1 VGGRFIET
9 FRSPRMDFKESIPL
23 AYVAWRAGA
32 TTLYI
37 PTTFLEPPTVDCSKI
52 PAQAAMYSEN
62 AGYALTQP
70 SNPPP
75 PPHSTEPGTD
85 NLWFLRAF
93 TKSLPPK
100 EEASRK
106 RLPCNCNLNADITEG
121 VAHNFFTLQY
131 FYCSSLC

>member
-1 VGGRFIET
+1 
-9 FRSPRMDFKESIPL
+9 MDFKESIPL

-37 PTTFLEPPTVDCSKI
+37 PTTPRPHTVDCYKI

-75 PPHSTEPGTD
+75 PHIPQSQELIICG
-85 NLWFLRAF
+85 
-93 TKSLPPK
+93 
-100 EEASRK
+100 
-106 RLPCNCNLNADITEG
+106 PC
-121 VAHNFFTLQY
+121 
-131 FYCSSLC
+131 